1 MVLRLWCDGL
11 FDVWI
16 IVGTFPGKFPPDPE
30 DSDANGQ
37 PEHRKEQITDF
48 HEHSILVHFKTL
60 VCGETF

>member
-48 HEHSILVHFKTL
+48 HEHSILVHF
-60 VCGETF
+60 